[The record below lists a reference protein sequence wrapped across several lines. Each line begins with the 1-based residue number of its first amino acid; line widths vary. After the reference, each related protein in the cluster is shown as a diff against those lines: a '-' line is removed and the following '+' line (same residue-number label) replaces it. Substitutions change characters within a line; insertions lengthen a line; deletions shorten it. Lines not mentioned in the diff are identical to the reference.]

1 MALQVIKGN
10 TLLLWITN
18 QSHQTEWKREYGKK
32 IFLLHFVY
40 SFLGI
45 CLKFS
50 PMFLFLFL
58 VLCFFLFQCVF
69 YFSLASI
76 WVDFSLFRLD
86 FFSLSI
92 RFFLFRSNLFPFGR
106 FFPLSLFLSFFS
118 SLELLLKIQ
127 WNWRSVDVCLNEILS
142 CMKCIFWYRLS
153 VSQLLSHL
161 KALSHVEKVKTWK
174 IQEEKKLFLSCT

>member
-1 MALQVIKGN
+1 MIVKCISQNQYIVRFIAMALQVIKGN
-10 TLLLWITN
+10 TLLLWITS

-50 PMFLFLFL
+50 PLLLFLLL
-58 VLCFFLFQCVF
+58 VLCFFSVSMCLLFQLVF
-69 YFSLASI
+69 LGLGWFFSLSFRF
-76 WVDFSLFRLD
+76 FSLSIG

-92 RFFLFRSNLFPFGR
+92 RFFLIRSNLLPFGR

-142 CMKCIFWYRLS
+142 CMKCIFGIDC
-153 VSQLLSHL
+153 QLANCL
-161 KALSHVEKVKTWK
+161 A
-174 IQEEKKLFLSCT
+174 I